1 MAYRK
6 QCVDQVS
13 GGFQLEDARFPWNN
27 REGLLYG
34 GIIAGITA
42 HLMALFNM
50 SRSIGDFRPE
60 YIIQVIPTYV
70 VVWVVVMLLMTFV
83 VGRIA
88 DWFIGRYVDPSD
100 SANVRILANI
110 VVCVT
115 FMSMIMSAIGPIVG
129 TAVDG
134 HLSLE
139 QTYRWIY
146 NWPYNFCTAFW
157 IEMVLAQPAARLVMR
172 RMHTRALGRTC
183 DGGAA
188 DE

>member
-13 GGFQLEDARFPWNN
+13 GGFHLEELRFPRNN

-42 HLMALFNM
+42 YLMALFNM

-60 YIIQVIPTYV
+60 YIIQIIPTYV

-115 FMSMIMSAIGPIVG
+115 FMSMIMSAIGPIIG
-129 TAVDG
+129 TTVEG

-139 QTYRWIY
+139 QTYRWVY
-146 NWPYNFCTAFW
+146 NWPYNFCAAFW
-157 IEMVLAQPAARLVMR
+157 IEMVLAQPAARFVMKR
-172 RMHTRALGRTC
+172 LHLRTY
-183 DGGAA
+183 GTMEAVA